1 MIPCLPRLGIHDSQG
16 GILGCKGKTHD
27 ICYLISLLQ
36 KSQLASASTDMT
48 WVRNKVWTGWCLA
61 LHPCPHTKR
70 SVIHWTVL
78 ASCAHDL
85 SREHTRL
92 LISKKVNDKPG
103 AMCNMENHVVLCRA
117 SDMSP
122 LYIYTHFNLILAIMR
137 SYIYSI
143 QVKSFSSY
151 QTTEWR
157 KNIVGCWCQKS
168 RFEYFRNSWKT
179 SLDLSPIFTCP
190 DSVAMIAS
198 DSFSRLTGSI
208 PNVAVSLDVLG
219 LFLVVFPHHAV

>member
-1 MIPCLPRLGIHDSQG
+1 MFSNSTLSYQDIIVIPCLPRLGIHDSQG

-27 ICYLISLLQ
+27 ICYPISLLQ

-61 LHPCPHTKR
+61 QHPCPHTKR

-103 AMCNMENHVVLCRA
+103 AMCNMENHVVLCQA

-143 QVKSFSSY
+143 QVKSFR
-151 QTTEWR
+151 QQ
-157 KNIVGCWCQKS
+157 NGG
-168 RFEYFRNSWKT
+168 KT
-179 SLDLSPIFTCP
+179 SLVVGARKAGLSISETAKKPRSIFP
-190 DSVAMIAS
+190 
-198 DSFSRLTGSI
+198 
-208 PNVAVSLDVLG
+208 PSLPVQIQW
-219 LFLVVFPHHAV
+219 PW